1 MDILEAPFKVI
12 RLPNLKL
19 RLPTVSHPPA
29 MLVFAIVFA
38 SYFLVLSGIIYD
50 VIVEPPSIGS
60 ELDPETKQ
68 YKPVAFLQWRVNGI
82 LFLMFIIVV
91 DF

>member
-1 MDILEAPFKVI
+1 MDLLELPFHFL

-19 RLPTVSHPPA
+19 KIPTINQPSPMV
-29 MLVFAIVFA
+29 VFGFVFL

-60 ELDPETKQ
+60 TQDEGK
-68 YKPVAFLQWRVNGI
+68 V
-82 LFLMFIIVV
+82 
-91 DF
+91 